1 MNVDSVTVADIEEEV
16 VPLEIKP
23 DSALLQIAV
32 TLSANGYSEFLD
44 ENRSAWDKEDRCYY
58 FCAYTHLDFINAL
71 ANVECEIRINFSGDG
86 SFSSIE
92 LETIKLLN
100 RWDISLSLENAETTE
115 KDITDY
121 GEDEYRAEQA
131 EALEEYYRH

>member
-1 MNVDSVTVADIEEEV
+1 M
-16 VPLEIKP
+16 
-23 DSALLQIAV
+23 
-32 TLSANGYSEFLD
+32 
-44 ENRSAWDKEDRCYY
+44 
-58 FCAYTHLDFINAL
+58 
-71 ANVECEIRINFSGDG
+71 ECEIRINFSGDG

-100 RWDISLSLENAETTE
+100 RWDISLSLEDAETTE